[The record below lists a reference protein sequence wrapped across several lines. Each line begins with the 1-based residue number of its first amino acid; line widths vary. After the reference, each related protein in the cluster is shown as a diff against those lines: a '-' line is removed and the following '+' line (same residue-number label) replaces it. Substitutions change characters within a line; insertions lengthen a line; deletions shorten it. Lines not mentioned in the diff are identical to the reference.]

1 MDSKSTLKDY
11 IIMTACLI
19 AVLTQAFLEIAISCL
34 QWIHD
39 AIPNVLDILFFDC
52 LGWAERKNDEVTED
66 DKIDE
71 EPVDEKDNI

>member
-1 MDSKSTLKDY
+1 MKIKNTLKDY

-19 AVLTQAFLEIAISCL
+19 AVLTQAFLEIILSCL

-39 AIPNVLDILFFDC
+39 AIPSVLDILFYDC
-52 LGWAERKNDEVTED
+52 LGWAERKTDEVTED

-71 EPVDEKDNI
+71 EPVDEEDNI

>member
-1 MDSKSTLKDY
+1 MESKSTLKDY

-19 AVLTQAFLEIAISCL
+19 AVLTQAFLEIVLSCL

-39 AIPNVLDILFFDC
+39 AIPSVLDILFYD
-52 LGWAERKNDEVTED
+52 LGWAERKTDEVSEE

-71 EPVDEKDNI
+71 EPVDEEDNI